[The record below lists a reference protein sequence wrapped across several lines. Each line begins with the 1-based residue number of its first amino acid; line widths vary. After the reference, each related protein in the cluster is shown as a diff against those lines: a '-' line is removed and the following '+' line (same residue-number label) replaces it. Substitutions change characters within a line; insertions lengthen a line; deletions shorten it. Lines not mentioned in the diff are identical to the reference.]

1 MQRKKQKNK
10 KSPNPKRSPMQFL
23 LIGLGL
29 LLVIN
34 LFMSPSRPDKIP
46 YSEFKTKIKE
56 GAFKRVYFSDPY
68 VVGELKE
75 GVEHESKFTA
85 PSWMKIEPSLSA
97 VKVAEDKSLIELLD
111 QQQIPYEHKI
121 QNRAFR
127 DFLLTWILPLGLMFF
142 LWTLFMK
149 RMGGGP
155 GSEIMRFGK
164 SKNKM
169 QAQDNIKTRF
179 KDVAGQD
186 EAKDELVE
194 IVDFLK
200 NPKQFTHLGGK
211 LPKGVLLVGP
221 PGTGKTLLAKA
232 VAGEAKVPFFY
243 ASGSDFVEMFVGVGA
258 SRVRDLFEQAKK
270 QAPCIIFIDELDAV
284 GKSRSAS
291 NLGGH
296 DEREQTLN
304 QLLVEMDGFDSK
316 AGVIVLAATN
326 RAEILDKAL
335 LRAGR
340 FDRQIG
346 VGQPDVKERQAILE
360 LHAKNIK
367 MDEAVDLEVVAKGT
381 TGMVGADLANV
392 INQAALLAARFKRKT
407 VMPEDFEEAIE
418 RTYVGLEKKKMAIR
432 PHEKKVI
439 AHHEAGH
446 AIVAAFNKNTDK
458 VHKISIIPRGLS
470 ALGYTRYLPI
480 EDQYLSSKSDL
491 IGRVDSL
498 LGGQAA
504 EDIIFGE
511 ISTGASDDLKRASA
525 IVRNMITKYGM
536 GESLGS
542 ATLYEENNEYS
553 DDTLKNVD
561 QEVKG
566 FLKQRM
572 DAVKALLKK
581 QIKLLEEVAQ
591 TLLEKEV
598 IEAKEFEELVSK
610 HTGGKMAF

>member
-46 YSEFKTKIKE
+46 YSEFKAKIKQDV
-56 GAFKRVYFSDPY
+56 FKRVYFSDPY
-68 VVGELKE
+68 VIGELKD

-97 VKVAEDKSLIELLD
+97 VKVPEDKSLVELLD
-111 QQQIPYEHKI
+111 EKQVPYEHKI

-169 QAQDNIKTRF
+169 QAQENIKTRF

-360 LHAKNIK
+360 LHSKNIK
-367 MDEAVDLEVVAKGT
+367 MDDAVDLEVVAKGT

-407 VMPEDFEEAIE
+407 VMAEDFEEAIE
-418 RTYVGLEKKKMAIR
+418 RTYVGLEKKKMTIR
-432 PHEKKVI
+432 PHEKKVV
-439 AHHEAGH
+439 AYHEAGH
-446 AIVAAFNKNTDK
+446 AIVAALNKSAHK

-470 ALGYTRYLPI
+470 ALGYTRNIPV
-480 EDQYLSSKSDL
+480 EDRYLSSKSEL
-491 IGRVDSL
+491 IAEVDVL

-504 EDIIFGE
+504 EDTIFKE

-525 IVRNMITKYGM
+525 IVRGMITKYGM

-542 ATLYEENNEYS
+542 ATVYDDFSEE
-553 DDTLKNVD
+553 TMKNVD
-561 QEVKG
+561 QEIKG
-566 FLKQRM
+566 FLKDRM
-572 DAVKALLKK
+572 DAVKSLLKK

-598 IEAKEFEELVSK
+598 LEAKEFEELVSK
-610 HTGGKMAF
+610 HTGGKVAF